1 VRPRALVRAGAPR
14 PQARTRPTNETTSEE
29 TLDLLLYG
37 VIGWGIWVED
47 ILRQLSRTT
56 ATRIRVSVNSPGGD
70 AFDGIALY
78 NALAKHPAHVRVEV
92 DGLAASAASV
102 IAMAGDEIV
111 MGTGATMMIH
121 DASVTMQG
129 SASELRQAAETLD
142 TLSEGIAAIYARRA
156 GGDPGVWRE
165 AMLAETW
172 LSGEEAVEAG
182 LATTVA
188 ALDQHDGDGNGGGAE
203 AGSED
208 EATDQVLDLA
218 SSIRASWTW
227 DGRDA
232 APPPTRLLRHLHNQ
246 DQDRD
251 RDHTPFTIDDETEQ
265 QRVSDLRAAL
275 ATLRR

>member
-14 PQARTRPTNETTSEE
+14 PQARTRPTNESEE

-47 ILRQLSRTT
+47 IVLELSRTT
-56 ATRIRVSVNSPGGD
+56 ATRIRVAVNSPGGD

-78 NALAKHPAHVRVEV
+78 NALVKHPAHVRVEI

-121 DASVTMQG
+121 DASVTLHG

-142 TLSEGIAAIYARRA
+142 TLSEGIAAVYARRA

-188 ALDQHDGDGNGGGAE
+188 ALDQHNGDGNGGGGE
-203 AGSED
+203 ASDAAGE
-208 EATDQVLDLA
+208 DQVLDLD

-232 APPPTRLLRHLHNQ
+232 APPPTRLLRRLFH
-246 DQDRD
+246 DQD
-251 RDHTPFTIDDETEQ
+251 RDHTPFTIDETE